1 MKGSWLTM
9 TDAAVAMGKT
19 PPQFAKYKDVLK
31 TRPKGKRVEYFL
43 PEKMMTAKYKKYYA
57 DVMTEFDDEAQD
69 VEEVI
74 GDVTDGIEML
84 PNNSSEMLEA
94 KLANI
99 KARTALIEQKLEEQK
114 QNIWNEWNAEF
125 FETFAEAFAKLK
137 NELISM
143 HLNEEQIN
151 ALNEKL
157 DNAITL
163 MKDKLDAM
171 WNKFVTENEEST
183 EV

>member
-1 MKGSWLTM
+1 MVKQSREN
-9 TDAAVAMGKT
+9 
-19 PPQFAKYKDVLK
+19 YKSM
-31 TRPKGKRVEYFL
+31 R
-43 PEKMMTAKYKKYYA
+43 
-57 DVMTEFDDEAQD
+57 EAQD